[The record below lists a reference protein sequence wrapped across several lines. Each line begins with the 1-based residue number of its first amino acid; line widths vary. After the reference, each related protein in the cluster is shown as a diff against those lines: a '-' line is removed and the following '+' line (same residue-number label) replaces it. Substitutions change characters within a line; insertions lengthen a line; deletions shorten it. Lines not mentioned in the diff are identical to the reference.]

1 MQSRIRACIL
11 LFATLALLSSTEA
24 TQTCTQK
31 FADLK
36 NCTMFNGEFATGD
49 AASLILTKLFDG
61 LVMTAYDSSKDIT
74 KNDECRALWATMAC
88 MSAVNSPESKAAAPC
103 NSKGGRLKLCKGLC
117 VQSGKKCTKAT
128 DAEIDKQCT
137 DQSAPAGEECFGDN
151 GVLGMK
157 SAAHTSIPPMF
168 AVGFLALAAWL
179 GM

>member
-11 LFATLALLSSTEA
+11 LFAALALLSSAEA

-49 AASLILTKLFDG
+49 AASLSLTKVFDG
-61 LVMTAYDSSKDIT
+61 TVMMGYESNKEIP
-74 KNDECRALWATMAC
+74 KNDECRALYTTVTC
-88 MSAVNSPESKAAAPC
+88 MTVVNLPDSKAAAPC
-103 NSKGGRLKLCKGLC
+103 NSKGGRLKVCKGLC
-117 VQSGKKCTKAT
+117 VKWGKTCTKGT
-128 DAEIDKQCT
+128 DAEIDKQCSENT
-137 DQSAPAGEECFGDN
+137 APAGEECFGDN

-168 AVGFLALAAWL
+168 AVGFLALAACL